1 MSTAP
6 AQDHH
11 VRAGVIV
18 GFAAYVL
25 WGALTIYWHE
35 LDHFDAFELIGYRVI
50 FSALTMVVALTVAGR
65 WRHLGPALRSRSLLA
80 RVALTAVLLTVNWT
94 SYVYAVVHDRVLET
108 ALGYFVAPVG
118 TMLVGAFVLHERLRR
133 AQVVAIAFAAAAIV
147 VLTASYGRVPYLAL
161 AIAVSWTA
169 YGYLKKQVPLDP
181 LDGMAAEV
189 FLLVVPAVAVV
200 VAAAGSSASIPS
212 AASGG
217 ELALLTLSG
226 VGTVVPLTMFAFSA
240 QRVPLT
246 VLGPLQYSVPTINLL
261 LGWLVYHEALPPSRV
276 AGFTLVWIGLAVLT
290 ADSLHRARTARADAG
305 KLALALS
312 SEPAL

>member
-1 MSTAP
+1 M
-6 AQDHH
+6 
-11 VRAGVIV
+11 RAGVLV
-18 GFAAYVL
+18 GLAAYVL

-65 WRHLGPALRSRSLLA
+65 WRHLGPVLRSRSLLA
-80 RVALTAVLLTVNWT
+80 RVALTAVLLTINWT

-133 AQVVAIAFAAAAIV
+133 AQVVAIAFAVAAIV

-226 VGTVVPLTMFAFSA
+226 VVTVVPLTMFAFSA

-290 ADSLHRARTARADAG
+290 ADSLRRARSAKTDAG
-305 KLALALS
+305 ELALALS